1 MPHKKTII
9 FDMDGVIVDAEPYH
23 CQAWIEACQKV
34 GISIDEK
41 FYFSKVCGN
50 HSLISAQML
59 LEQFNEEYAPDDLV
73 EKKSFYA
80 QEIISREKLN
90 AFPGVLE
97 LVKFFNKKKY
107 RIGLVSSSAYPI
119 IDIILNKLKIKDYF
133 SLIHGPEKVKQGKPH
148 PEPYVLAAKIL
159 SVEPWDCVVFED
171 SKAGVVSAKRAG
183 AKCIAYLNGH
193 NRKQDLGLADY
204 IIDSFFKINE
214 SLINNL

>member
-1 MPHKKTII
+1 M
-9 FDMDGVIVDAEPYH
+9 
-23 CQAWIEACQKV
+23 
-34 GISIDEK
+34 
-41 FYFSKVCGN
+41 
-50 HSLISAQML
+50 
-59 LEQFNEEYAPDDLV
+59 
-73 EKKSFYA
+73 
-80 QEIISREKLN
+80 
-90 AFPGVLE
+90 
-97 LVKFFNKKKY
+97 
-107 RIGLVSSSAYPI
+107 VSSSAYPI

>member
-1 MPHKKTII
+1 MSKKKTII

-34 GISIDEK
+34 GINIDEK
-41 FYFSKVCGN
+41 FYFSKICGN
-50 HSLISAQML
+50 HSLISAKML
-59 LEQFNEEYAPDDLV
+59 LEQFNNNNTPDDLV
-73 EKKSFYA
+73 DKKSFYA
-80 QEIISREKLN
+80 QKIISRKKLN

-97 LVKFFNKKKY
+97 LVRFFNKKNY
-107 RIGLVSSSAYPI
+107 RIGLVSSTAYPI
-119 IDIILNKLKIKDYF
+119 IDIILNKLKIKSYF
-133 SLIHGPEKVKQGKPH
+133 SLIHGPERVKQGKPD

-171 SKAGVVSAKRAG
+171 SKGGVVSAKRAG

-204 IIDSFFKINE
+204 ITNSFFKINE
-214 SLINNL
+214 NLINSL